1 MTNSLLRFKKNQ
13 KYIVFDFET
22 EGLNL
27 RYSRPWQLGFIETE
41 GQNIKTEH
49 DIYIGFDDLSVSV
62 DAARITGFSEH
73 TYHKKKKDKLQVL
86 EFFDKFLYNPD
97 YLIIGH
103 NIIGYDVYI
112 HNVLRKACGKPTD
125 YSYMNRVID
134 TNCLSKAYKMGL
146 KKVDDNLTLWQYK
159 LNNYIKKGLK
169 TSQITMLKEF
179 SIPFEADKLHD
190 AVYDVKMTLKLFHKL
205 IWNIEV

>member
-41 GQNIKTEH
+41 GQNIKNEH
-49 DIYIGFDDLSVSV
+49 DIYIGFDDLSVSA

-73 TYHKKKKDKLQVL
+73 TYRKKKKDKLQVL

-190 AVYDVKMTLKLFHKL
+190 AVYDVKMTLKPFHKL

>member
-13 KYIVFDFET
+13 KYIVFDLET

-41 GQNIKTEH
+41 GQNIKNEH
-49 DIYIGFDDLSVSV
+49 DIYIGFDDLSVSA

-73 TYHKKKKDKLQVL
+73 TYRKKKKDKLQVL

-169 TSQITMLKEF
+169 TSQITMPKEF

>member
-1 MTNSLLRFKKNQ
+1 MTNSLLRFKKDQ

-41 GQNIKTEH
+41 GQNIKNEH
-49 DIYIGFDDLSVSV
+49 DIYIGFDDLSVSA

-73 TYHKKKKDKLQVL
+73 TYRKKKKDKLQVL

>member
-27 RYSRPWQLGFIETE
+27 RYSRPWQLGFIEVE
-41 GQNIKTEH
+41 GKSIKNEY
-49 DIYIGFDDLSVSV
+49 DIYIGFDDLSVSA

-73 TYHKKKKDKLQVL
+73 TYHKKKKDKLKVL

-97 YLIIGH
+97 YLVIGH
-103 NIIGYDVYI
+103 NILGYDVYI
-112 HNVLRKACGKPTD
+112 HNILRKACGKPTD
-125 YSYMNRVID
+125 YSYLNRVVD

-146 KKVDDNLTLWQYK
+146 KRVDGNLTLWQYK

-179 SIPFEADKLHD
+179 SIPFEADRLHD
-190 AVYDVKMTLKLFHKL
+190 AVYDVKMTLDLFHKL

>member
-41 GQNIKTEH
+41 GQNIKNEH
-49 DIYIGFDDLSVSV
+49 DIYIGFDDLSVSA

-73 TYHKKKKDKLQVL
+73 TYRKKKKDKLQVL

>member
-1 MTNSLLRFKKNQ
+1 
-13 KYIVFDFET
+13 
-22 EGLNL
+22 
-27 RYSRPWQLGFIETE
+27 
-41 GQNIKTEH
+41 
-49 DIYIGFDDLSVSV
+49 
-62 DAARITGFSEH
+62 
-73 TYHKKKKDKLQVL
+73 
-86 EFFDKFLYNPD
+86 
-97 YLIIGH
+97 
-103 NIIGYDVYI
+103 
-112 HNVLRKACGKPTD
+112 
-125 YSYMNRVID
+125 
-134 TNCLSKAYKMGL
+134 MGL

>member
-27 RYSRPWQLGFIETE
+27 RYSRPWQLGFIEVE
-41 GQNIKTEH
+41 GKNIKNEH
-49 DIYIGFDDLSVSV
+49 DIYIGFDDLSVSA
-62 DAARITGFSEH
+62 DAARITGFSEY
-73 TYHKKKKDKLQVL
+73 TYNKKKKNKLEVL
-86 EFFDKFLYNPD
+86 EFFDKFLYDPD
-97 YLIIGH
+97 YLVIGH

-112 HNVLRKACGKPTD
+112 HNVLRKACGKAAD

-190 AVYDVKMTLKLFHKL
+190 AVYDVKMTLNLFHKL

>member
-41 GQNIKTEH
+41 GQNIKNEH
-49 DIYIGFDDLSVSV
+49 DIYIGFDDLSVSA
-62 DAARITGFSEH
+62 DAARITGFSQH

>member
-1 MTNSLLRFKKNQ
+1 MTNSLLRFKKQQ

-27 RYSRPWQLGFIETE
+27 RYSRPWQLGFLEAE
-41 GQNIKTEH
+41 GAQIKNQY
-49 DIYIGFDDLSVSV
+49 DIYIDFEDLAVSR
-62 DAARITGFSEH
+62 DAARITGFSKQI
-73 TYHKKKKDKLQVL
+73 YDKKKKDKEKVL
-86 EFFDKFLYNPD
+86 KFFDKFVYDPD
-97 YLIIGH
+97 YLLIGH
-103 NIIGYDVYI
+103 NVIGYDVYI
-112 HNVLRKACGKPTD
+112 HNVLRKACGYSAD
-125 YSYMNRVID
+125 YSYMDRIID

-146 KKVDDNLTLWQYK
+146 KKVDGNSTLWQYK

-179 SIPFEADKLHD
+179 DIEFDKDKLHD

-205 IWNIEV
+205 IWNVEI

>member
-1 MTNSLLRFKKNQ
+1 
-13 KYIVFDFET
+13 
-22 EGLNL
+22 
-27 RYSRPWQLGFIETE
+27 
-41 GQNIKTEH
+41 
-49 DIYIGFDDLSVSV
+49 LSVSV

-112 HNVLRKACGKPTD
+112 HNVLRKACGKSTD